1 VRALTQRI
9 DMYIKE
15 QGWPSYIVNL
25 DPAVKHVGFTPNI
38 DIRDTVD
45 YKEVMSEYKL
55 GPNGAIMT
63 SLNLFA
69 TRFEQVVA
77 ILEERAPSLDYVLM
91 DTPGQMEVFTWS
103 ASGAIITESIA
114 STFPTVLVYVVDTP
128 RTTSPITFM
137 SNMMYACSILY
148 KVGMPLLFSRCTPAC
163 SRLYAHARCS
173 A

>member
-1 VRALTQRI
+1 MRALTQRI

-77 ILEERAPSLDYVLM
+77 IGTWKAEAYRAQEQGVPM
-91 DTPGQMEVFTWS
+91 HI
-103 ASGAIITESIA
+103 AIA
-114 STFPTVLVYVVDTP
+114 SAGIDFNEDAMGVAAASPWASTTLAVWQWSERVPDTDPHACLVAGLEL
-128 RTTSPITFM
+128 R
-137 SNMMYACSILY
+137 YALRSAPCR
-148 KVGMPLLFSRCTPAC
+148 LFRSKCI
-163 SRLYAHARCS
+163 SM
-173 A
+173 